1 MNVNL
6 TLIKCEG
13 YKILM
18 ICQSTKYVIY
28 VIIIVAVQVSSV
40 SAAIYRYVDASG
52 SVHFTNVP
60 TQNKYRF
67 YRGEGER
74 FRLETLIVH
83 FADKFKLD
91 SALIKAV
98 IKVESDFNPKVVSH
112 KGAQGLM
119 QLMPE
124 TAREIGVNNPFD
136 PSDSIYGGSLYLRRM
151 LDSFNE
157 NLDHALAAYNAG
169 PGAVRK
175 YGGIPPYEETQNYV
189 KRVKHYIDYYRRTKD
204 TF

>member
-6 TLIKCEG
+6 TLIKSEG

-18 ICQSTKYVIY
+18 ICQSIKYIIY
-28 VIIIVAVQVSSV
+28 AIIIINFQCSTV

-60 TQNKYRF
+60 TQSKYRF
-67 YRGEGER
+67 YRGEGEK

-83 FADKFKLD
+83 FADKFELER
-91 SALIKAV
+91 ALIKAV
-98 IKVESDFNPKVVSH
+98 IKVESDFNPKVVSS

-151 LDSFNE
+151 LDSFDE
-157 NLDHALAAYNAG
+157 NLDFALAAYNAG
-169 PGAVRK
+169 PGTVRK

-189 KRVKHYIDYYRRTKD
+189 KRVKHYLDYYRRTKD